1 MEKTENKTLSEKI
14 AEGLRRAM
22 TELEELQ
29 VQAALG
35 KAEAKDLYE
44 DAKKKFNAYMNEA
57 SRSLKE
63 SASKLKTDG
72 EKVKTLLDEIQ
83 VQLALG
89 KAETKEVFEEQRT
102 KLLAFIAELE
112 DCIRNNKGAGMA
124 YTELFLE
131 LEKFKLKLGILKLK
145 YELKKMAAKE
155 EFEEKKKYLKD
166 KINGIKDKLFEGEDN
181 EKWEHFQKEMGEAYK
196 HLKHAFTW

>member
-14 AEGLRRAM
+14 AEGLRKAM

-83 VQLALG
+83 DQLALG
-89 KAETKEVFEEQRT
+89 KAETKEAFEEQRT

-112 DCIRNNKGAGMA
+112 GCIRNNKAAGMA
-124 YTELFLE
+124 YMELLLE

-155 EFEEKKKYLKD
+155 ELEEKKKYLKD